1 MPLAAMP
8 LTPGKLNCNC
18 RQRNPSMPY
27 NLCMMTMMMMMCDFF
42 FLQRRTILIFSIFQK
57 QWKSTQNLTEQIFEK
72 PFYLQFNWQKLRWTR
87 IKKIYKFLLQTQR
100 DENIEWLSNSIHETI
115 RFAFCTLYSSPYCL
129 WSESISAKWLF
140 WAVAAATNEHKTNTE
155 KIEKHTTKNQMKT
168 KHILDSI
175 SYEDTNP
182 PTVER
187 PLLRHTNYFHS
198 NHAQFDKEV
207 NISQFP
213 SSNET
218 KKKKTK
224 MNWNVEHFTL
234 LNMFKWSEWRRHV
247 PLSRQPCG
255 WMAGNPTSAAETT
268 QRCSTQL
275 RAHSCIMQGWAVKG
289 NRPPVPHVV
298 HAHRAQNAK
307 GKHLPTTT
315 TDNGEYLHKG
325 R

>member
-155 KIEKHTTKNQMKT
+155 KNRKTQKKNQMKT

-218 KKKKTK
+218 KKKNKNELKRWTLHVIEHVQMKRMASARASFPSTVWLDGWQPHICSRNNTTLFHPTPCTFVHNAGLGGEGQPPAGASCCACTSRTK
-224 MNWNVEHFTL
+224 CERQTFADNYHRQ
-234 LNMFKWSEWRRHV
+234 RRV
-247 PLSRQPCG
+247 
-255 WMAGNPTSAAETT
+255 SA
-268 QRCSTQL
+268 
-275 RAHSCIMQGWAVKG
+275 
-289 NRPPVPHVV
+289 
-298 HAHRAQNAK
+298 
-307 GKHLPTTT
+307 
-315 TDNGEYLHKG
+315 
-325 R
+325 

>member
-1 MPLAAMP
+1 
-8 LTPGKLNCNC
+8 
-18 RQRNPSMPY
+18 
-27 NLCMMTMMMMMCDFF
+27 MMMCDFF

-115 RFAFCTLYSSPYCL
+115 RFAFCTLYSSTYCL

-155 KIEKHTTKNQMKT
+155 KNRKTQKKNQMKT

-218 KKKKTK
+218 KKKKQKWT
-224 MNWNVEHFTL
+224 ETL
-234 LNMFKWSEWRRHV
+234 NTSRYWTCSNEANGVGTCLFPVNRVAGWLATPHLQQKQHNAV
-247 PLSRQPCG
+247 PPNSVHI
-255 WMAGNPTSAAETT
+255 
-268 QRCSTQL
+268 
-275 RAHSCIMQGWAVKG
+275 RA
-289 NRPPVPHVV
+289 
-298 HAHRAQNAK
+298 
-307 GKHLPTTT
+307 
-315 TDNGEYLHKG
+315 
-325 R
+325 